1 MDEYNI
7 TEIESVE
14 CIGEQELEVYDV
26 GMVDTPH
33 TFFANDILV
42 HNSCYLSVDEL
53 ANIEGIKEDGK
64 KEYAK
69 RFSREIADKLN
80 TMYPHLSKKLF
91 NVDTNYI
98 QIESDTI
105 NETALWKKKKA
116 YALHQVYDMTKN
128 KDVDKIKVVGLSS
141 VRSDFPIKFKE
152 FYDKFLKDILYREG
166 VGKISKSILDLK
178 ENMNS
183 YSVVELAKNT
193 SVKFFSETKNINFNA
208 KKRNPFTAALGAT
221 AQCKASLMYN
231 DLLVKFK
238 LNKKIEPIY
247 HGQKIKYVYLK
258 NNEFGIDAL
267 AFKGDGTDPKEIMDI
282 INTYCDKNKMYTSL
296 LENKIEDFYRILGW
310 KMPSAEIEK
319 ANEFFDF

>member
-1 MDEYNI
+1 MDNYNI

-14 CIGEQELEVYDV
+14 CLGELELEVYDV
-26 GMVDTPH
+26 GMIDTPH

-42 HNSCYLSVDEL
+42 HNSLYISVDEL
-53 ANIEGIKEDGK
+53 ANVEGIKEEGK
-64 KEYAK
+64 KEYSK
-69 RFSREIADKLN
+69 KFSAEIADKLN
-80 TMYPHLSKKLF
+80 KMYPHLSKKLF

-116 YALHQVYDMTKN
+116 YALHQVYDMTKH

-152 FYDKFLKDILYREG
+152 FYEKFLKDILYRAG
-166 VGKISKSILDLK
+166 VDKINQTVLELK

-183 YSVVELAKNT
+183 YPVIELAKNT
-193 SVKFFSETKNINFNA
+193 SVKFFSETKNINFDP
-208 KKRNPFTAALGAT
+208 KRREPFTVALGAT

-267 AFKGDGTDPKEIMDI
+267 AFKGDGTDPKDIMDI
-282 INTYCDKNKMYTSL
+282 IETYCDKNRMYTSL
-296 LENKIEDFYRILGW
+296 LQNKIEDFYQILEW
-310 KMPSAEIEK
+310 KMPSSEAVK